1 MADRTW
7 NQTDARLYDEE
18 WSAGAII
25 VANCLL
31 TRCPN
36 PYGVFDMPWGFLIR
50 FFQGIFTAMEIRAFV
65 QELEA
70 GEPEKRF
77 MTLYRDRSVVWIRS
91 KWKRAGKPSPLHWK
105 GLENHLADFP
115 EVSIDFKAYYNPYW
129 EGIQSPL
136 KGDAKGIKGGSIPP
150 VNPDSESE
158 SELGL
163 ENPKKDFRPQTA
175 DSDELP
181 PAKSEERSP
190 EKPKRRKY
198 TDWLISEKPHERI
211 LGYWVEQY
219 KAAFGVLPTLDMKTA
234 PKTAAFLLNCGH
246 SELEIQAGI
255 RRYLAM
261 DPAKSGEFDAKWI
274 DGHPWPMFVRHKDKL
289 IKPLHKK
296 PVGSE
301 VKPELLCT
309 ACGHWTDSQA
319 ACPVSGQSMI
329 RELGCGD
336 QGPAIACGKFKAA
349 GPPN

>member
-36 PYGVFDMPWGFLIR
+36 TYGVFDMPWGFLIR

-115 EVSIDFKAYYNPYW
+115 EVSIDFKAYYNLYW
-129 EGIQSPL
+129 ESIQSPL
-136 KGDAKGIKGGSIPP
+136 KGDSKGIKGGSIPP

-158 SELGL
+158 SES
-163 ENPKKDFRPQTA
+163 ESEKEKRREEKKDSANA
-175 DSDELP
+175 DDFDPELAALVLELFP
-181 PAKSEERSP
+181 IP
-190 EKPKRRKY
+190 EFQGW
-198 TDWLISEKPHERI
+198 T
-211 LGYWVEQY
+211 
-219 KAAFGVLPTLDMKTA
+219 
-234 PKTAAFLLNCGH
+234 
-246 SELEIQAGI
+246 QAQ
-255 RRYLAM
+255 RT
-261 DPAKSGEFDAKWI
+261 KQVDAL
-274 DGHPWPMFVRHKDKL
+274 DKL
-289 IKPLHKK
+289 TTIDKFPRPEVFAVLRWMRTDDFWNPVFQSIPRLREDGQKKYRSAKAQWERRNGKLPLNKRLDDDTK
-296 PVGSE
+296 WANRPTGE
-301 VKPELLCT
+301 VKL
-309 ACGHWTDSQA
+309 
-319 ACPVSGQSMI
+319 
-329 RELGCGD
+329 
-336 QGPAIACGKFKAA
+336 
-349 GPPN
+349 